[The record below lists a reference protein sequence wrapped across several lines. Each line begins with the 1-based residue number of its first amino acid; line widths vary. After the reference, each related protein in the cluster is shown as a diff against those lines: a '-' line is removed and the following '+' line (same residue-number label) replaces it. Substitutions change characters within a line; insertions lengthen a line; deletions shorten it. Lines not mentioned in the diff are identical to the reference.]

1 MPGVLLPAQTPSDRS
16 LAVYHAGV
24 STQPSAHMTWPVG
37 GLRGETVRSSRKALG
52 QVRGLYL
59 QGATCTLSDDTV
71 LYTVEWLAPG
81 GMQEGALLWG
91 CTHLNPGH
99 VGDEYFMTHGHFHA
113 NPSRAEYYFPVA
125 GSGLLLR
132 MERNG
137 RTWTEEMIPGSVHYI
152 DGRHAHRVVNTGHD
166 PLVFWAS
173 WPGDAGY
180 DYASI
185 ATEGFGLRVVE
196 RDGRPAWIENAG

>member
-1 MPGVLLPAQTPSDRS
+1 MQ
-16 LAVYHAGV
+16 
-24 STQPSAHMTWPVG
+24 
-37 GLRGETVRSSRKALG
+37 GETVRRSRKILG

-59 QGATCTLSDDTV
+59 HGNESSPGDDTV

-81 GMQEGALLWG
+81 GLTEGSLLWG
-91 CTHLNPGH
+91 CTHLNAGR
-99 VGDEYFMTHGHFHA
+99 VGDEYFMTHGHYHSV
-113 NPSRAEYYFPVA
+113 PSRAEYYFPVS

-132 MERNG
+132 MERSG
-137 RTWTEEMIPGSVHYI
+137 HTWAEEMTAGKVHYI
-152 DGRHAHRVVNTGHD
+152 DGRHAHRVVNTGPE

-185 ATEGFGLRVVE
+185 AERGFGLRVVE
-196 RDGRPAWIENAG
+196 RDGRPVLIENAG